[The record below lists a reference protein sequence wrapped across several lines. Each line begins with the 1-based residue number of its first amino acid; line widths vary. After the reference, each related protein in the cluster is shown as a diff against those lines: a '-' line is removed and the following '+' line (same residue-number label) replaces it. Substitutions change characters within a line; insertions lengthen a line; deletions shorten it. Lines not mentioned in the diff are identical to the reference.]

1 MIKNDAPFPICLI
14 CSDWYKKVSKAF
26 SDYYVQAEV
35 MLGPGCGVIN
45 LRPLHKKRLDIYIYI
60 YIYIYTRIHIFPT

>member
-45 LRPLHKKRLDIYIYI
+45 LRPLHKKAAR
-60 YIYIYTRIHIFPT
+60 YIYIYTRIHIFPI